1 MDQSKLNQKL
11 EDLHDQL
18 DKTPVTDDASRQ
30 MVQHLKGDIQT
41 VLVKPSP
48 AAHASLRARLD
59 LAAAHFEDSHP
70 DLTLMLK
77 QVIDHLAQV

>member
-1 MDQSKLNQKL
+1 MDQSKLTEKL

-18 DKTPVTDDASRQ
+18 DKTSVTDDESRQ
-30 MVQHLKGDIQT
+30 LLQHLKGDIQT
-41 VLVKPSP
+41 ALVRPSP

-59 LAAAHFEDSHP
+59 MAAAHFEDSHP
-70 DLTLMLK
+70 DLTLTLK